1 MTKYIL
7 TILLLLS
14 FRLTLISQDLKKEL
28 QSQTWYW
35 TGSISDT
42 LPVTLNASRPDKFD
56 FIATFKT
63 SYRLALSSSTN
74 EKADSIFSYGTNKN
88 YLFLGYETKD
98 SLHNLT
104 FIATISV
111 DKKTILLKRGM
122 SIKATYP
129 GRDTVTYDYF
139 WLSKRGRTRDIFD
152 KQNII
157 VYSKISD
164 SSKVTERTRGD
175 FYRVRGDSLFIDT
188 ERFASDHFSMT
199 GRDTVP
205 PHLKVVRLHNITKFY
220 HEREKLNN
228 ITGWGI
234 GLSVL
239 STLIVSP
246 LVSFQKGGFN
256 GDRYLKVAGTS
267 LASTALFITLR
278 IGLSHKKMVIRHKRN
293 SWKLW

>member
-1 MTKYIL
+1 VTRYTL
-7 TILLLLS
+7 TILLLVS
-14 FRLTLISQDLKKEL
+14 FGLTLISQDLEKEL

-35 TGSISDT
+35 TGSINDT
-42 LPVTLNASRPDKFD
+42 IPITLTNSKPDKFD
-56 FIATFKT
+56 FVATFKT
-63 SYRLALSSSTN
+63 SNRLILSFPTS
-74 EKADSIFSYGTNKN
+74 EKTDSIFSYGIKKN
-88 YLFLGYETKD
+88 YLFLAYENKD
-98 SLHNLT
+98 SLQNLT
-104 FIATISV
+104 FIATISA
-111 DKKTILLKRGM
+111 DKKMIALKRSM

-152 KQNII
+152 KENII

-175 FYRVRGDSLFIDT
+175 FYQVRGDSLFIDT
-188 ERFASDHFSMT
+188 DGFISDHFGST

-205 PHLKVVRLHNITKFY
+205 QHLKIVRLHNITKFY
-220 HEREKLNN
+220 HEREQLNN

-246 LVSFQKGGFN
+246 LVSLKKGGFN
-256 GDRYLKVAGTS
+256 GERYLKVAGTS
-267 LASTALFITLR
+267 LASTVLFVTLR
-278 IGLSHKKMVIRHKRN
+278 VGLSHKKMVIRHKRN